1 MVPEHTI
8 GSIDR
13 YIDQRIEPGG
23 FLRAVLENN
32 LKEAMGRADSINRE
46 ALFDIVAYLYNCVPT
61 TCWGSPEK
69 VKDWLEEGNYDYRKE
84 HS

>member
-1 MVPEHTI
+1 MIDQQLRSMVPEHTI

-32 LKEAMGRADSINRE
+32 LKEAMAVRTPLTGRRYSI
-46 ALFDIVAYLYNCVPT
+46 
-61 TCWGSPEK
+61 
-69 VKDWLEEGNYDYRKE
+69 
-84 HS
+84 